1 MATDSADRLWR
12 GALLIALI
20 ALAST
25 GLLTGCGGGDSSTSS
40 NSTSGAVA
48 GAQEGKGGA
57 SAEGG
62 TKADGSSQGEAAKGG
77 AGSGGDGSSGASP
90 GQVGAG
96 GSDREGGSSDGG
108 GSAGAGSGK
117 AGSGGNGSLGGRS
130 AKGGATRRSGAKG
143 GGGSG
148 GSGGGGGSAGG
159 GQGGGAAPASF
170 ISAADEICSA
180 GRAAI
185 KKGVQP
191 YVEGKANYEKDASSL
206 VTGLIVPQLNKE
218 IDAIKNLS
226 TPSDATTA
234 SGAILGALSAIV
246 TEAEENPTTFIAG
259 GPAVPKAEEI
269 GAENGFSSCGKLL

>member
-1 MATDSADRLWR
+1 MLRHAIIHRRRRS
-12 GALLIALI
+12 ALLCALLVPAAI
-20 ALAST
+20 
-25 GLLTGCGGGDSSTSS
+25 GLLAGCGGGGDSTSS
-40 NSTSGAVA
+40 GSTSGAVA
-48 GAQEGKGGA
+48 GSQGGEGGESG
-57 SAEGG
+57 EEGTGG
-62 TKADGSSQGEAAKGG
+62 TKKDGSSH
-77 AGSGGDGSSGASP
+77 P
-90 GQVGAG
+90 G
-96 GSDREGGSSDGG
+96 GSEGQ
-108 GSAGAGSGK
+108 
-117 AGSGGNGSLGGRS
+117 
-130 AKGGATRRSGAKG
+130 
-143 GGGSG
+143 
-148 GSGGGGGSAGG
+148 GGGGSAGG

-259 GPAVPKAEEI
+259 GPSVPKAEEI